1 MSIYWK
7 QSLWLGG
14 VYWVIS
20 LILSLINTPTSYF
33 MDFACSLL
41 LTLFLIPMN
50 FLVPIKWIDK
60 AITKMPV
67 TATFLVSVGW
77 VPYFVVLVFAI
88 SAMFAVVALV
98 GGFMTV
104 EEIIINLI
112 NPLSIVAVVRVMM
125 TALAIII
132 ASFYVLLYKK
142 SIAGCL
148 DKRFNLVGGNSCEM
162 KIVEPAVA
170 EHAKKMYACK
180 REATARKAEK
190 KKVAK
195 KSTDKKTTTK
205 IVKKEKK
212 ETAKKEDNKKAVV
225 KKMQKNKKSVKSA

>member
-7 QSLWLGG
+7 QCLWLGG

-20 LILSLINTPTSYF
+20 LILSWINTPASYF
-33 MDFACSLL
+33 IDFACSLL

-50 FLVPIKWIDK
+50 FLAPIIWIDK

-77 VPYFVVLVFAI
+77 VPYFVILVFVV
-88 SAMFAVVALV
+88 SAVFVITASV
-98 GGFMTV
+98 GGFMTT

-112 NPLSIVAVVRVMM
+112 EPLSIILVVRIMM

-132 ASFYVLLYKK
+132 AAFYVLLYKK

-148 DKRFNLVGGNSCEM
+148 DKKFNLVGGNSCEM
-162 KIVEPAVA
+162 KIIEPAVA

-180 REATARKAEK
+180 KEATARKVEK

-195 KSTDKKTTTK
+195 KSTAKKATTK
-205 IVKKEKK
+205 VVKKEKK
-212 ETAKKEDNKKAVV
+212 ETV
-225 KKMQKNKKSVKSA
+225 KKQPKKTQATKND